1 MVIIKE
7 LSDLIEEELDGAM
20 VYSDMAHKYKEKD
33 RVISDMFNAISIQ
46 EMAHIDMLHAA
57 VAKKIEEYRKEH
69 GEPPADMQAIYDWQ
83 HKKHIAKAR
92 EIKASQALYSGK

>member
-20 VYSDMAHKYKEKD
+20 VYSDMAHKYKDKERTVAD
-33 RVISDMFNAISIQ
+33 TLNAISVQ
-46 EMAHIDMLHAA
+46 EMAHIDMLHGL
-57 VAKKIEEYRKEH
+57 VVKKIEEYRKDH

-92 EIKASQALYSGK
+92 EVKASQALYGGK